1 MSTAHKFNRR
11 GEKQISAPVGQSR
24 GATDAEY
31 SHVQGEKPPDRR
43 ATPARLPG
51 ANRFGFLR
59 LPEPRMRRPE
69 FITLN
74 ERLCSGPHSIT
85 RVPDDKLHHP
95 ARLPD
100 LEGCLIN
107 QRLDAD
113 AISRGG
119 NGDRF
124 CPGHILTPTHHYS
137 AISPARS
144 P

>member
-11 GEKQISAPVGQSR
+11 GGEQISAPKSGR
-24 GATDAEY
+24 DRRYGR
-31 SHVQGEKPPDRR
+31 VQGEKPPARR

-95 ARLPD
+95 A
-100 LEGCLIN
+100 
-107 QRLDAD
+107 
-113 AISRGG
+113 
-119 NGDRF
+119 
-124 CPGHILTPTHHYS
+124 
-137 AISPARS
+137 
-144 P
+144 